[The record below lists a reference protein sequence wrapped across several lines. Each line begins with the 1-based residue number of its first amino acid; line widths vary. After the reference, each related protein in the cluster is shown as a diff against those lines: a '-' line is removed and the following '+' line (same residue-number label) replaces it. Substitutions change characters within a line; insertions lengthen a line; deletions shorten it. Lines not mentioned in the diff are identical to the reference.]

1 MLHPCGLGVVCQP
14 HCAIVP
20 RGTEG
25 IFNGVSG
32 DAVATLYTPIMR
44 GRHTER
50 VAQVFVLLLT
60 AAGAQAQLDPLS
72 ASTPPRPVP
81 YQAYDNP
88 ESVNLSEIAYGG
100 QRFHRTTV
108 RTKGSLNASPNG
120 SYYILSEGTAR
131 VLLIPVPEI
140 EHESR
145 SFVGRRIEITG
156 LARVLPAHQEMQRC
170 YGERLPESKCAD
182 YELPV
187 LPNARIDWPEVSIT
201 YFTLTDI
208 EPFPGKGTDAEGL
221 NLAELAASIGKT
233 VRVVGLFGGRNL
245 LGDLPAGSEQGP
257 SDWVLRRGGDA
268 VWVTGKQPRGSG
280 WRLDPSY
287 PGDTVRW
294 LQVTGRVEKRG
305 EITYIRASNVALAEA
320 PKKADEER

>member
-1 MLHPCGLGVVCQP
+1 
-14 HCAIVP
+14 
-20 RGTEG
+20 
-25 IFNGVSG
+25 
-32 DAVATLYTPIMR
+32 MR

-50 VAQVFVLLLT
+50 VAQVTVLLLT
-60 AAGAQAQLDPLS
+60 TVGAEAQLDP
-72 ASTPPRPVP
+72 STARKPAPPVP
-81 YQAYDNP
+81 YQVYGNP
-88 ESVNLSEIAYGG
+88 EALELSEIAYGG
-100 QRFHRTTV
+100 QRFHRTSV
-108 RTKGSLNASPNG
+108 RTKGSLNALPNG

-170 YGERLPESKCAD
+170 YGEHLPESKCAD

-201 YFTLTDI
+201 FFTLTDI
-208 EPFPGKGTDAEGL
+208 EPSLRKGADAEGL
-221 NLAELAASIGKT
+221 NLAELAESVGKT

-245 LGDLPAGSEQGP
+245 LGDLPAGSERGP
-257 SDWVLRRGGDA
+257 NDWVLRRGGDA
-268 VWVTGKQPRGSG
+268 VWVTGKQARGNG

-287 PGDTVRW
+287 SGDTVRW
-294 LQVTGRVEKRG
+294 LEVTGRVEKRG
-305 EITYIRASNVALAEA
+305 EITYIRASSVALAET
-320 PKKADEER
+320 PKKADEEK